1 VPDADLFSTFGLM
14 RLLLLAAAGF
24 IAGLSRGFSGFGA
37 ALIFVPL
44 AGALAGPKLAGP
56 ILVIVDGV
64 MALPLIPSALKLG
77 SRRDVGLMVAGA
89 LIGIPA
95 GTLILKGFS
104 AHTLRWLIVGLAAA
118 MLAFLLTGW
127 RYRGRPHPSATVA
140 TGAVSGLMSGI
151 AQIGGPPVVSY
162 WLGMEAA
169 PNVLRANIILF
180 FAAGNL
186 ISLASYLWGGLM
198 NLTAFWLAVVAGP
211 MYGIGILFGSRIFG
225 LASPAVFR
233 NASLALIAAAVL
245 LSLPVWGG

>member
-1 VPDADLFSTFGLM
+1 MVGNMLSSYSGLT
-14 RLLLLAAAGF
+14 LALLAAAGL

-44 AGALAGPKLAGP
+44 AGALVGPKLAGP

-64 MALPLIPSALKLG
+64 MALPLIPAALKLG
-77 SRRDVGLMVAGA
+77 HRRDVGLMVMGA
-89 LIGIPA
+89 LIGIPT
-95 GTLILKGFS
+95 GTLILKSF
-104 AHTLRWLIVGLAAA
+104 APLTLRWLIVGLAAA

-127 RYRGRPHPSATVA
+127 RYRGQPHPAATVA

-162 WLGMEAA
+162 WLGMEA
-169 PNVLRANIILF
+169 PPTVLRANIILF

-186 ISLASYLWGGLM
+186 ISLASYLWGGLLNPM
-198 NLTAFWLAVVAGP
+198 VVWLAAIAGP
-211 MYGIGILFGSRIFG
+211 MYGIGIYFGSRMFG

-245 LSLPVWGG
+245 LSLPVWGR